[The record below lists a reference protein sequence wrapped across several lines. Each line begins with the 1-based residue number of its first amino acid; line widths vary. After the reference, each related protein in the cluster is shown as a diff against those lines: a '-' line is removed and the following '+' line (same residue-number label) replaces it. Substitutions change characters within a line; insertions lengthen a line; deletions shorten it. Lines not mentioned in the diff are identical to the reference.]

1 MGGFFDFGLGG
12 GCGGRTCHKN
22 LVIVTASTN
31 SNWQVEKLNVTFP
44 LMDAFSD
51 EEVDMVSF
59 GGDCFFFG
67 LVLCLAPFGILAP
80 AVTSPC

>member
-59 GGDCFFFG
+59 GGAIDIAMKMVIKRLQC
-67 LVLCLAPFGILAP
+67 
-80 AVTSPC
+80 S